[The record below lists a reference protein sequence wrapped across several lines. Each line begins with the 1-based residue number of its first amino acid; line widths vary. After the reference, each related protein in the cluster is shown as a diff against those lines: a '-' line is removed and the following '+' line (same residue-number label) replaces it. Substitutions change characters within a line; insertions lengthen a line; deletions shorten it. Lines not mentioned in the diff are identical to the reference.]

1 MGTLLMIAFAS
12 PGLECNTTY
21 VIVLLCIGMFFNGAI
36 SAGHFSSHVDLA
48 PNFAGTLFGI
58 SNTFSGGVVGFVVPS
73 AIGGLLGVS
82 VQTISVFGKWQIVFC
97 LAAGIYFLGNLCYVL
112 MITGETQSWNFA
124 TKVNGKIGNIAS
136 EKEQLNNEINKESLP
151 N

>member
-73 AIGGLLGVS
+73 VIGGLLGVS
-82 VQTISVFGKWQIVFC
+82 VQTISVFMKWQIVFC
-97 LAAGIYFLGNLCYVL
+97 LASGIYFLGNLCYVL
-112 MITGETQSWNFA
+112 MISGEVQPWNFSTDVHEKRSSSKTEIEPLNVQNDTQS
-124 TKVNGKIGNIAS
+124 V
-136 EKEQLNNEINKESLP
+136 P
-151 N
+151 